1 MSSRSSWQRILALLI
16 IVSVPLLALAVPLWC
31 FATGT
36 W

>member
-1 MSSRSSWQRILALLI
+1 MLSRSSWHRVLALLI
-16 IVSVPLLALAVPLWC
+16 IALVSTLAVAAPLWC